1 MRKNI
6 LHNTEVFCPSL
17 ILLTWQLTYLSLLIF
32 AAGLVLLVKPLQFCE
47 LQGGVEYERHC
58 PDSPEDGANLQ

>member
-1 MRKNI
+1 M
-6 LHNTEVFCPSL
+6 LHNTEIFCPSL
-17 ILLTWQLTYLSLLIF
+17 ILLAWQLTYLSLLIF

-58 PDSPEDGANLQ
+58 PYNPEDGANLQ